1 MPTKKTFG
9 FVIGMLILWEGAMT
23 IPKAWA
29 LRHAREDT
37 GIKQEAFKAAAV
49 VF

>member
-1 MPTKKTFG
+1 MPSKRTFNL
-9 FVIGMLILWEGAMT
+9 VLAMLILWEGAKP

-37 GIKQEAFKAAAV
+37 GIRGEAFQAAALV
-49 VF
+49 L